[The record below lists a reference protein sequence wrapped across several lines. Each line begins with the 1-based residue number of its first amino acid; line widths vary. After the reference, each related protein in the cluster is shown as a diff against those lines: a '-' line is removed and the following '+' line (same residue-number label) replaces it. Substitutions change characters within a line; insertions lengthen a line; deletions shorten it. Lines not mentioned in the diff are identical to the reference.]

1 MRALPIAALSQ
12 AAASGMLRPAMPR
25 TPALLQTDAAAA
37 LAIALSGAFWGLF
50 WIPLRAL
57 EHQGFAGNWANV
69 TLYAAAS
76 LVLLP
81 FLYLQG
87 RPRRRDLPQLIVIGI
102 FSGLGFALWNNALIY
117 GAVVRV
123 TLLFYLTPVWSTVFG
138 MIFLRDSI
146 GPLRLLSILLGIGGA
161 SMVLKFEGIFP
172 VPRDAAEWCALASG
186 ICFALATV
194 YIRKSHDVGALE
206 KTFANQAFAV
216 PFALLF
222 LIFLPAPGPT
232 AAAFFHAL
240 PLILLA
246 CIWLVPVMLLI
257 VWGSGRLDPGRVAI
271 LLLFEVLA
279 SAISAALL
287 TDEPFG
293 WREVTGCILILG
305 AGLIE
310 GLDQLRAAGRK
321 RAASAVAS

>member
-1 MRALPIAALSQ
+1 
-12 AAASGMLRPAMPR
+12 MPR
-25 TPALLQTDAAAA
+25 PPALLQTDIAAS

-57 EHQGFAGNWANV
+57 EHRGFAGNWANV
-69 TLYAAAS
+69 TLYGAAS

-81 FLYLQG
+81 FLYLRG

-146 GPLRLLSILLGIGGA
+146 GPMRLLSILFGIGGA
-161 SMVLKFEGIFP
+161 SMVLKFEGILP

-222 LIFLPAPGPT
+222 LIVLPAPVPA
-232 AAAFFHAL
+232 AAAFLAGL

-310 GLDQLRAAGRK
+310 GLDQLRAVGRK

>member
-1 MRALPIAALSQ
+1 MPRPPAFLESD
-12 AAASGMLRPAMPR
+12 AAAS
-25 TPALLQTDAAAA
+25 

-57 EHQGFAGNWANV
+57 ERQGFAGNWANV
-69 TLYAAAS
+69 TLYGAAS
-76 LVLLP
+76 LALLP
-81 FLYLQG
+81 FLYLRG

-138 MIFLRDSI
+138 LIFLKDSI

-172 VPRDAAEWCALASG
+172 VPRDTAEWCALASG
-186 ICFALATV
+186 VCFALATV
-194 YIRKSHDVGALE
+194 YIRKSHDVGTLE

-222 LIFLPAPGPT
+222 LIVLPAPLPT
-232 AAAFFHAL
+232 GAALLAGL